1 MDINRMYQFF
11 NDIINIETF
20 DPNNIKIDEKSCK
33 NILIYYSGYATV
45 KEYVKIYSV
54 NPLYLI
60 FRYVNGYFEEINGSK
75 YLTLVPSNESKG
87 KFKKYEQLRIK
98 IRNLIRPITGDLDDC
113 GEKYMNIKFN
123 SDDVLPL
130 NKMIEIPTI
139 AIVVRAIFL
148 ENNKYYRQVFL
159 DECLYKK

>member
-33 NILIYYSGYATV
+33 NILIYYPGYATV

-54 NPLYLI
+54 YPLHLI

-87 KFKKYEQLRIK
+87 KLKS
-98 IRNLIRPITGDLDDC
+98 
-113 GEKYMNIKFN
+113 MNSSGLKSGI
-123 SDDVLPL
+123 
-130 NKMIEIPTI
+130 
-139 AIVVRAIFL
+139 
-148 ENNKYYRQVFL
+148 
-159 DECLYKK
+159 